1 MQIPPWRRLVLKIG
15 SSLIAPGGQ
24 ALSTRHLLDIA
35 RFVQQA
41 RAAKRE
47 VIVVSSGAVA
57 SGRAAL
63 RGSGHRAPDG
73 VSGKQALA
81 ALGQAELMRFW
92 ARFFDFPVAQLL
104 LTQDDVA
111 DRRRFLNARNTL
123 RALRALDVLP
133 VINENDSVAVD
144 ELRFG
149 DNDGLAAHVAV
160 LAEADLLVL
169 CTDVDGL
176 YDADPREHPNAVRIV
191 EVEQV
196 DDALLAR
203 AGDAGSEVGTGGMRT
218 KLIAARRA
226 AEAGIGTL
234 IVDGRC
240 GRTFDDLLAD
250 SNPGSLIRPARQ
262 RRAARKHWMLH
273 ALPTCGVLHVDAGAG
288 AALSG
293 AGASLLP
300 RGIEAAEGSFE
311 VGDAVEI
318 RQAGRPIA
326 KGIVQYRS
334 TELARIRGRHSR
346 EIAELL
352 GECPSES
359 VVHRDDLVLL

>member
-1 MQIPPWRRLVLKIG
+1 MQIPAWRRLVLKVG
-15 SSLIAPGGQ
+15 SSLIAPDGQ

-41 RAAKRE
+41 RALGRE

-63 RGSGHRAPDG
+63 RANGRRAPEG
-73 VSGKQALA
+73 MSGKQALA

-104 LTQDDVA
+104 LTRDDLG

-133 VINENDSVAVD
+133 VVNENDSVAVD
-144 ELRFG
+144 ELRVG
-149 DNDGLAAHVAV
+149 DNDTLAAHVAV

-169 CTDVDGL
+169 CTDIDGV
-176 YDADPREHPNAVRIV
+176 YDRDPRAHADARRI
-191 EVEQV
+191 EQIERI
-196 DDALLAR
+196 DDALLAH
-203 AGDAGSEVGTGGMRT
+203 AGDAGSTVGTGGMRT
-218 KLIAARRA
+218 KLLAARRA

-234 IVDGRC
+234 IIDGRT
-240 GRTFDDLLAD
+240 GAALDALLAD
-250 SNPGSLIRPARQ
+250 ENAGSWIRPAQQ

-273 ALPTCGVLHVDAGAG
+273 ALPTCGVLHVDAGAH
-288 AALSG
+288 AALAG

-300 RGIEAAEGSFE
+300 RGIASCEGSFE

-318 RQAGRPIA
+318 RHAGTVIG
-326 KGIVQYRS
+326 KGIVQYRAS
-334 TELARIRGRHSR
+334 ELARIRGRHSR

-359 VVHRDDLVLL
+359 VIHRDDLVLL

>member
-1 MQIPPWRRLVLKIG
+1 MQIPAWRRLVLKIG
-15 SSLIAPGGQ
+15 SSLIAPDGQ
-24 ALSTRHLLDIA
+24 GLSTRHLLDIA

-41 RAAKRE
+41 RAARRE

-63 RGSGHRAPDG
+63 RAGGRSAPEG
-73 VSGKQALA
+73 VSGRQALA

-104 LTQDDVA
+104 LTRDDIG

-133 VINENDSVAVD
+133 VVNENDSVAVD
-144 ELRFG
+144 ELRVG
-149 DNDGLAAHVAV
+149 DNDTLAAHVAV
-160 LAEADLLVL
+160 LAEADLLAL

-176 YDADPREHPNAVRIV
+176 YERDPRQDPHALRLDHV
-191 EVEQV
+191 ERV
-196 DDALLAR
+196 DDRMLDA
-203 AGDAGSEVGTGGMRT
+203 AGDSGSTLGTGGMRT
-218 KLIAARRA
+218 KLIAARSA
-226 AEAGIGTL
+226 ADAGIGTL
-234 IVDGRC
+234 IVDGRSSHA
-240 GRTFDDLLAD
+240 FDSLLVDRNA
-250 SNPGSLIRPARQ
+250 GTYVQPAQQ

-273 ALPTCGVLHVDAGAG
+273 ALPTMGVLHIDAGASE
-288 AALSG
+288 ALAG

-300 RGIEAAEGSFE
+300 RGIQRCEGGFDI
-311 VGDAVEI
+311 GDAVEI
-318 RQAGRPIA
+318 RHGGRAVA
-326 KGIVQYRS
+326 KGIVQYRAA
-334 TELARIRGRHSR
+334 ELARISGRHSR